1 MFYAGCWIFQQGL
14 PMLVVKLWCKWLLW
28 LVFIAPAFAH
38 AAPQAEAEN
47 SNQLVLIA
55 AEDNWPP
62 FSDEKGKGLSSQLV
76 SAAFA
81 RSGYKIETVVVPYA
95 RALHYTAKGNTE
107 ACWNVTRQANTERDY
122 LLHQQPLFQAASS
135 FYFHRLAKNYRSVAE
150 IPDGTAVGV
159 ILGYEYGDLFEQ
171 HKKRFQLVEV
181 STHPQ
186 LISLL
191 QHDKVELAIFFD
203 DVLTFYLAQ
212 PALRQVRLQKGQLN
226 HLSDI
231 YVAFSRMSPRSQQ
244 LADALDSGLT
254 ELHRSGD
261 YQRILQQFKQNRS
274 AGAVLGRR

>member
-1 MFYAGCWIFQQGL
+1 MFYADCWIFQQGL
-14 PMLVVKLWCKWLLW
+14 PMPVVKLWCKWLLW
-28 LVFIAPAFAH
+28 LVFIAPACAH
-38 AAPQAEAEN
+38 ATA
-47 SNQLVLIA
+47 QLQLATEQHPVRIA

-62 FSDEKGKGLSSQLV
+62 FSDENGKGLSSQLV
-76 SAAFA
+76 SAAFT
-81 RSGYKIETVVVPYA
+81 RSGYKIETLVVPYA
-95 RALHYTAKGNTE
+95 RALHYTAKGKTE

-135 FYFHRLAKNYRSVAE
+135 FYFHGFAKNYRSVAE
-150 IPDGTAVGV
+150 IPDGTVVGV

-203 DVLTFYLAQ
+203 EVLAYYLAQ
-212 PALRQVRLQKGQLN
+212 PALRQIRLQKGQLN
-226 HLSDI
+226 HVSDI
-231 YVAFSRMSPRSQQ
+231 YVAFSRVSPRSQQ
-244 LADALDSGLT
+244 LADALDKGLA
-254 ELHRSGD
+254 ELRRSGD
-261 YQRILQQFKQNRS
+261 YQRILQQFKQNPS

>member
-1 MFYAGCWIFQQGL
+1 MQAVKQWCRLGL
-14 PMLVVKLWCKWLLW
+14 L
-28 LVFIAPAFAH
+28 LVFTTPALAVAPDAVQ
-38 AAPQAEAEN
+38 AAE
-47 SNQLVLIA
+47 SRQLPVRIA

-95 RALHYTAKGNTE
+95 RALYYTAKGKTD

-135 FYFHRLAKNYRSVAE
+135 FYFHRIAKNYRSVAE
-150 IPDGTAVGV
+150 IPDGTVVGV

-203 DVLTFYLAQ
+203 DVLDYYLAQ
-212 PALRQVRLQKGQLN
+212 PALQKIHLQKGQLN
-226 HLSDI
+226 HISDI
-231 YVAFSRMSPRSQQ
+231 YVAFSRATARSAE
-244 LADALDSGLT
+244 LAKALDAGLND
-254 ELHRSGD
+254 LQRSGD
-261 YQRILQQFKQNRS
+261 YQRMLKQFKQS
-274 AGAVLGRR
+274 HSSGAANAPSRID

>member
-1 MFYAGCWIFQQGL
+1 MRAVTRWCT
-14 PMLVVKLWCKWLLW
+14 LWWLL
-28 LVFIAPAFAH
+28 VFSTPALAIAPDALLATENNH
-38 AAPQAEAEN
+38 AP
-47 SNQLVLIA
+47 VRIA

-81 RSGYKIETVVVPYA
+81 RRGYRIETVVVPYA
-95 RALHYTAKGNTE
+95 RALHYTAKGKTE

-135 FYFHRLAKNYRSVAE
+135 FYFHKLAKGYRSVAE
-150 IPDGTAVGV
+150 IPDGTVVGV

-171 HKKRFQLVEV
+171 HKRRFQLVEV

-203 DVLTFYLAQ
+203 DVLAYYLAQ
-212 PALRQVRLQKGQLN
+212 PALRQVHLQKGKLN
-226 HLSDI
+226 HVSDI
-231 YVAFSRMSPRSQQ
+231 YVAFSRVSARSQQ
-244 LADALDSGLT
+244 LADELDKGLT
-254 ELHRSGD
+254 ELQRNGD
-261 YQRILQQFKQNRS
+261 YQRILQQFKQNPG
-274 AGAVLGRR
+274 AGAVMGRR